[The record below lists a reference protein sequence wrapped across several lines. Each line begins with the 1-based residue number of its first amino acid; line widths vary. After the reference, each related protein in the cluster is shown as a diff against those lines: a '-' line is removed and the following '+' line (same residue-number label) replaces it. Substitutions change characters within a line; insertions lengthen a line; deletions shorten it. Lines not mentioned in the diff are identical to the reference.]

1 MATKKKNGDDV
12 VEQIVKKPR
21 GGKNSPVIGDNGLMV
36 EQGDNAKYLALGMRL
51 FSLPPID
58 LKDPEQ
64 VTNRLMEFFQMHVE
78 ADMKPT
84 VSGMGMALGLD
95 RRRLWEIKTGNYG
108 TQKSLSEL
116 PTLTKDSI
124 KKAYEYMEILWE
136 NYMQNGKI
144 NPVSGIFLGKN
155 NFGYQDKTEYVLTP
169 NTQNDA
175 DYSAEDIKARYLSDS
190 PTIEQLSDSVDFE
203 EK

>member
-1 MATKKKNGDDV
+1 MAKKKDEV
-12 VEQIVKKPR
+12 VNEIVKKKPR
-21 GGKNSPVIGDNGLMV
+21 GGNNILTDAALNVEPGDNS
-36 EQGDNAKYLALGMRL
+36 KYVILGARL
-51 FSLPPID
+51 FNLPPID
-58 LKDPEQ
+58 LNDPEQ
-64 VTNRLMEFFQMHVE
+64 VNARLNEFFTIHAE

-95 RRRLWEIKTGNYG
+95 RRRLWEIKTGNFG
-108 TQKSLSEL
+108 TQRSLEAL

-155 NFGYQDKTEYVLTP
+155 NFGYQDKTEYVVTP
-169 NTQNDA
+169 NTQTDSDYNA
-175 DYSAEDIKARYLSDS
+175 DDIKKRYLPDYDPTIDSDS
-190 PTIEQLSDSVDFE
+190 SDS
-203 EK
+203 